1 MFGLLPWG
9 RASAL
14 QPGFCPAGQERSPH
28 AARARRRCYSA
39 ADLRQTR
46 FAAIIGSVD
55 FDYTPEQIQLR
66 REVREFAAAEIAPHV
81 MEWDEAQTFPL
92 EVIRKLGK
100 LGYMG
105 SIFPEEYG
113 GAGLGYVEY
122 SIIIEELSQVDGSV
136 GIIVAAHTSLCSNH
150 ISKAGNEEQKRKYLP
165 KLASG
170 EWLGCWSLTEAEA
183 GSDAAGTRTTAVRD
197 GDQWVINGLKS
208 FTTNIHYADVC
219 VGMAVTNRSAAQHG
233 ISAFILEKGMPGFR
247 PGKKENKLGLR
258 ASATGDVV
266 FTDCRVPQSQLVG
279 KQDEGFVDSL
289 RILDG
294 GRISIAAL
302 SIGMAQ
308 GAYDAAL
315 KYSKMR
321 KQFGRPISEFQ
332 AIQHKLV
339 DMATK
344 LDASRLLTYRAATML
359 DSGKRV
365 TRESAMAKLFASESA
380 VWIANEAV
388 QIHGGYGFIKDYP
401 VEKFYRDVKLCTIG
415 EGTSEIQRLVI
426 ARQLLK
432 DQ

>member
-1 MFGLLPWG
+1 
-9 RASAL
+9 
-14 QPGFCPAGQERSPH
+14 
-28 AARARRRCYSA
+28 
-39 ADLRQTR
+39 
-46 FAAIIGSVD
+46 VD
-55 FDYTPEQIQLR
+55 FEYTPEQIQLR
-66 REVREFAAAEIAPHV
+66 REVREFAMAEIAPHV

-92 EVIRKLGK
+92 EVIRKLGE

-105 SIFPEEYG
+105 AIFPEEYG

-122 SIIIEELSQVDGSV
+122 AIIIEELSRVDGSV

-150 ISKAGNEEQKRKYLP
+150 IYKAGNEEQKKKYLP
-165 KLASG
+165 KLAAG
-170 EWLGCWSLTEAEA
+170 EWIGCWSLTEPEA
-183 GSDAAGTRTTAVRD
+183 GSDAAGTRTTAVRS
-197 GDQWVINGLKS
+197 GDDWVINGAKS
-208 FTTNIHYADVC
+208 FTTNAHYADVC
-219 VGMAVTNRSAAQHG
+219 VGMAVTNRAAAQHG

-247 PGKKENKLGLR
+247 AGKKENKLGLR
-258 ASATGDVV
+258 ASATGDVI
-266 FTDCRVPQSQLVG
+266 FTDCRVAASQLVG

-315 KYSKMR
+315 KYSKIR

-339 DMATK
+339 DMATR
-344 LDASRLLTYRAATML
+344 LDASRLLTYRAATRL
-359 DSGKRV
+359 DEKKRV

-432 DQ
+432 D